1 VAIRWTNFWTGQR
14 FAGSQHLDVVAP
26 LQRIPLFVRAGAIL
40 PLGPTME
47 YATQKPEDPI
57 ELRVYPGA
65 NGSFVL
71 YEDENDNYDYEKG
84 LYATIPITWND
95 ASQTL
100 TIGPRSGDF
109 PGIRKDRT
117 FMVVVVRPG
126 HGAGLDTTLQPD
138 RIVSYAGNPET
149 VHVGRREN

>member
-1 VAIRWTNFWTGQR
+1 
-14 FAGSQHLDVVAP
+14 
-26 LQRIPLFVRAGAIL
+26 
-40 PLGPTME
+40 ME

-84 LYATIPITWND
+84 LYTTIPITWND
-95 ASQTL
+95 SSQTL
-100 TIGPRSGDF
+100 TIGPHSGEF
-109 PGIRKDRT
+109 SGMRKDRT

-126 HGAGLDTTLQPD
+126 HGTGLDMTLQPD
-138 RIVSYAGNPET
+138 QIVSYSGDPET
-149 VHVGRREN
+149 VHVGTPRN